1 MFKLASNK
9 SVSDIMAS
17 FNTTL
22 SNLDAVVD
30 RADKGIEA
38 NNKRIQ
44 ELKAAYEQNVAD
56 LEADNELLLDERSR
70 AQRAAE
76 GINALI
82 NGNT

>member
-76 GINALI
+76 GINAMI